1 METARPR
8 TRGFLTFREPAWRR
22 HHDDTNDTETAGT
35 VQAGAGVLAVVPLVA
50 DAVKGSGCKW

>member
-8 TRGFLTFREPAWRR
+8 TRAFLTFRDPTLRR